1 MDRGHNPKAT
11 ANRALIGAAPALQAV
26 LRAARLVA
34 ATDATALILGESG
47 TGKELLARQ
56 LHADSP
62 RASGPWVAVNCA
74 ALPHELVEA
83 ELFGALRGAYTGA
96 DRSRSGFVQQADGGT
111 LFLDEVAE
119 MPLAAQAKLLRFL
132 EEGEVRPL
140 GAGQGQRVD
149 VRVLAATHRDLR
161 TRIAEGRFRAD
172 LFYRLHVIPLE
183 LPPLRERA
191 SDVPLLLDA
200 FADELAARHGVARP
214 TFTSALVTR
223 LARYHWPGNVRELRN
238 VAERMSVLFQGRR
251 VDSGDIPADWLEAP
265 DPTVGTG
272 DSVHLPADGLRIDQV
287 EAELIAQA
295 LERARG
301 NRSRAA
307 RLLGISRH
315 TLLYRMRKY
324 ALGG

>member
-1 MDRGHNPKAT
+1 MNRCHNRDAV
-11 ANRALIGAAPALQAV
+11 AHRALIGEAPSLQTV

-47 TGKELLARQ
+47 TGKELLAHQ

-62 RASGPWVAVNCA
+62 RSQGSWVAVNCA

-83 ELFGALRGAYTGA
+83 ELFGANRGAYTGA
-96 DRSRSGFVQQADGGT
+96 DRNRSGFVQQADGGT

-132 EEGEVRPL
+132 EEGEARPL

-149 VRVLAATHRDLR
+149 VRVVAATHRNLR
-161 TRIAEGRFRAD
+161 NRVSEGRFRAD

-183 LPPLRERA
+183 LPPLRERV

-214 TFTSALVTR
+214 TFTSTLLAR

-238 VAERMSVLFQGRR
+238 LVERMSVLFQGRH
-251 VDSGDIPADWLEAP
+251 VDSDDIPASWLEAP
-265 DPTVGTG
+265 DDTIGAN

-295 LERARG
+295 LERTSG